1 MSFEVSYI
9 SKLEIIFCGFLAENN
24 FVNALIPFTGAGGYA
39 YRLPEDVF
47 LAEKDADYVKACHAL
62 TASASKKTPLK
73 IWVRKHYI
81 YIWLQN
87 FCEQTQLLCHF
98 SEKTARLVLS
108 DIWGVTVPDWLT
120 DEDVISLK
128 LLDLAVKKEQPCRFA
143 EAFLG
148 HFLGSVFRGDR
159 LDWNRIAE
167 VLLTL
172 CRQETKELFI
182 KYPLLK
188 DCLRE
193 QGQVWTQHADQNWE
207 KALIPLLISNPKNLW
222 RDLSLWVLLSG
233 YPAKLLEYV
242 VPLQQATF
250 LRGIP
255 ADALKAIPLEPQGIE
270 EATTQVEMFF
280 KDISQDVASST
291 EFRKAVQC
299 AAGLLIIEFKLL
311 KSHLSAGRFAP
322 TREDIALV
330 KDKFRQCPGLDAVEL
345 TTLDYMVMPERPPVP
360 EKDSLNSPSAWVSWA
375 VNAYLPYRNWQT
387 KKGHYDAELEDTVR
401 SFSDWYVG
409 NYEAIHQN
417 AETSLVHALGA
428 FHDSIQAETHTLVL
442 LADGLPVTFW
452 PMFEEALRKA
462 GFHRHLLE
470 YRFAP
475 LPTDT
480 EFVKPLLISGDWGTT
495 QKSNEAI
502 LQERARNDWA
512 GKKVIYLSSLKMLS
526 DFSAPIEPTVV
537 LLNLVAG
544 DKILHGDSE
553 MKGETHERELY
564 RLFLR
569 VGEMISAMLDRGP
582 EQRESFGLYV
592 LTDHGACYILDCEKQ
607 SFESKIVSKLFTDE
621 KRRFAMI
628 GKDLADT
635 VPENLWAL
643 GYRFVPPFIKGENVF
658 FIPRGHSTVRA
669 GARKGYTHGGAT
681 PEEVIVP
688 VAFFKATK
696 AAWKAPT
703 ARFRDVRPTGKVVFY
718 VQRLIPLRIEMLNP
732 NAEDIRIVRA
742 TILEPKT
749 EIKGHDLPVLTKG
762 QATNVRLDCYFD
774 KSALGQEKLVLKFVY
789 EIAGEERV
797 MEMKLA
803 VEFKS
808 VVVGGLSLKDLK

>member
-9 SKLEIIFCGFLAENN
+9 GD
-24 FVNALIPFTGAGGYA
+24 YA
-39 YRLPEDVF
+39 YRLPEDVL
-47 LAEKDADYVKACHAL
+47 LAEKDADYVRACRAL

-81 YIWLQN
+81 YTWLQN
-87 FCEQTQLLCHF
+87 FCEQTQLPCHF

-108 DIWGVTVPDWLT
+108 DTWGVTVPDWVT

-128 LLDLAVKKEQPCRFA
+128 LLDLAVKNEQPCRFA
-143 EAFLG
+143 EALLG

-159 LDWNRIAE
+159 LDRNRIAE
-167 VLLTL
+167 VLLAL
-172 CRQETKELFI
+172 CRQETKELFE
-182 KYPLLK
+182 KYPLLSN
-188 DCLRE
+188 CLRE
-193 QGQVWTQHADQNWE
+193 QGQVWTLHADQNWE
-207 KALIPLLISNPKNLW
+207 KALIPLLINNPEDLW
-222 RDLSLWVLLSG
+222 RDLSLWALLSG
-233 YPAKLLEYV
+233 YPSKLLEYV
-242 VPLQQATF
+242 VPLQQAIF

-255 ADALKAIPLEPQGIE
+255 ADVLKTIPLEPKGIE
-270 EATTQVEMFF
+270 EATTQIEMFF
-280 KDISQDVASST
+280 KDIGPDVDSST
-291 EFRKAVQC
+291 EFQKAVQC
-299 AAGLLIIEFKLL
+299 TSGRLIIEFRMV
-311 KSHLSAGRFAP
+311 KSLLSAGHFAP
-322 TREDIALV
+322 AREDIALV
-330 KDKFRQCPGLDAVEL
+330 KDIFRQCLGLDAVEL
-345 TTLDYMVMPERPPVP
+345 TTLDYMVMPERPLLP
-360 EKDSLNSPSAWVSWA
+360 EKDSLNSPSAWASWA

-387 KKGHYDAELEDTVR
+387 KKGQNDAELEDTVR

-409 NYEAIHQN
+409 NYETIHQN

-428 FHDSIQAETHTLVL
+428 FHDSIQAETLSFVL

-480 EFVKPLLISGDWGTT
+480 EFVKPVLVSGDWGTT
-495 QKSNEAI
+495 QKSYEAI
-502 LQERARNDWA
+502 MQERATNDWP
-512 GKKVIYLSSLKMLS
+512 GKKVVYLSSLKMLS
-526 DFSAPIEPTVV
+526 DFMAPIEPAVV
-537 LLNLVAG
+537 LLNLLAS
-544 DKILHGDSE
+544 DEILHGDSE
-553 MKGETHERELY
+553 TKGETHERELY
-564 RLFLR
+564 RLFMR
-569 VGEMISAMLDRGP
+569 VGEMISAMLERRP

-592 LTDHGACYILDCEKQ
+592 LTDHGACYILDSEKQ

-628 GKDLADT
+628 GKEVADT

-658 FIPRGHSTVRA
+658 FIPRGHTTVRA
-669 GARKGYTHGGAT
+669 GGAGKGYTHGGAT

-688 VAFFKATK
+688 VAFFRATK
-696 AAWKAPT
+696 AAWKAPA
-703 ARFRDVRPTGKVVFY
+703 ARFLDLRIDTRTGKEVFY
-718 VQRLIPLRIEMLNP
+718 VQRLISLRMEMLNP
-732 NAEDIRIVRA
+732 NVEDIRIVRVA
-742 TILEPKT
+742 IVKPKT
-749 EIKGHDLPVLTKG
+749 ELKGQDLPVLTKG

-774 KSALGQEKLVLKFVY
+774 KSALGQEELVLQFVY

-803 VEFKS
+803 AEFKS
-808 VVVGGLSLKDLK
+808 AVTGGSSLKDLK

>member
-9 SKLEIIFCGFLAENN
+9 
-24 FVNALIPFTGAGGYA
+24 GGYA

-62 TASASKKTPLK
+62 TASAFKKTPLK

-81 YIWLQN
+81 YTWLQN
-87 FCEQTQLLCHF
+87 FCEQTQLPCHF

-387 KKGHYDAELEDTVR
+387 KKGHYDAELEDMVR
-401 SFSDWYVG
+401 FFSDWYVG
-409 NYEAIHQN
+409 NYETIHQN
-417 AETSLVHALGA
+417 AEISLVHALGA
-428 FHDSIQAETHTLVL
+428 FHDSIQAETLSLIV

-462 GFHRHLLE
+462 GFHRHVLE

-480 EFVKPLLISGDWGTT
+480 EFVKPVLISGDWGTT

-502 LQERARNDWA
+502 LQERASNDWA
-512 GKKVIYLSSLKMLS
+512 GKKIVYLSSLKMLS
-526 DFSAPIEPTVV
+526 DFMAPAEPTVV
-537 LLNLVAG
+537 LLNLLAS
-544 DKILHGDSE
+544 DEILHGDSE
-553 MKGETHERELY
+553 TRGETHERELY

-643 GYRFVPPFIKGENVF
+643 GYRFVPPFIKGEDVF
-658 FIPRGHSTVRA
+658 FIPRGHSTVHA
-669 GARKGYTHGGAT
+669 GGAVKGYTHGGAT

-688 VAFFKATK
+688 VAIFKATK
-696 AAWKAPT
+696 AAWKTPT
-703 ARFRDVRPTGKVVFY
+703 ARFPDLSTTGKAVFY

-732 NAEDIRIVRA
+732 NVEDIRIVRA
-742 TILEPKT
+742 MILKPKT
-749 EIKGHDLPVLTKG
+749 EPKDQDIPILTKG
-762 QATNVRLDCYFD
+762 QATTVRLDCYFD
-774 KSALGQEKLVLKFVY
+774 KFAIGQEELVLQFVY

-803 VEFKS
+803 AEFKS
-808 VVVGGLSLKDLK
+808 AETGGSSLKGLIK

>member
-9 SKLEIIFCGFLAENN
+9 GN
-24 FVNALIPFTGAGGYA
+24 YA
-39 YRLPEDVF
+39 YHLPEDVF
-47 LAEKDADYVKACHAL
+47 LAEKDADYVRACHAL

-81 YIWLQN
+81 YTWLQN
-87 FCEQTQLLCHF
+87 FCEQTQLSCHF

-108 DIWGVTVPDWLT
+108 DTWGVTVPDWLT
-120 DEDVISLK
+120 DEDVVSLK
-128 LLDLAVKKEQPCRFA
+128 LLDMAVKTEQPCRFA
-143 EAFLG
+143 EALLG
-148 HFLGSVFRGDR
+148 YFLGSVFRGDR
-159 LDWNRIAE
+159 LDRNHIAE
-167 VLLTL
+167 VLLAL
-172 CRQETKELFI
+172 CRQETKELFE
-182 KYPLLK
+182 KYPLLSN
-188 DCLRE
+188 CLRE
-193 QGQVWTQHADQNWE
+193 QGQVWTLHADQKWE
-207 KALIPLLISNPKNLW
+207 KALIPLLISNPEDLW
-222 RDLSLWVLLSG
+222 RDLSLWALLSG

-242 VPLQQATF
+242 VPLQQANF

-255 ADALKAIPLEPQGIE
+255 ADVLKAIPLEPKGIE
-270 EATTQVEMFF
+270 EATTQIEMFF
-280 KDISQDVASST
+280 KDISHDVDSSI
-291 EFRKAVQC
+291 EFQKAVQC
-299 AAGLLIIEFKLL
+299 TSGRLIIEFRMV
-311 KSHLSAGRFAP
+311 KSLLSASRFAP

-345 TTLDYMVMPERPPVP
+345 TTLDYIVMPERPLLPK
-360 EKDSLNSPSAWVSWA
+360 KDSLNSPSAWASWA

-387 KKGHYDAELEDTVR
+387 KKGHDDAELEDTVR

-409 NYEAIHQN
+409 NYETIHQN

-428 FHDSIQAETHTLVL
+428 FHDSIQAETLSFVL

-480 EFVKPLLISGDWGTT
+480 EFVKPVLVSGDWGTT
-495 QKSNEAI
+495 QKSYEAI
-502 LQERARNDWA
+502 LQERATNDWA
-512 GKKVIYLSSLKMLS
+512 GKKVVYLSSLKMLS
-526 DFSAPIEPTVV
+526 DFMAPIEPAVV
-537 LLNLVAG
+537 LLNLLAS
-544 DKILHGDSE
+544 DEILHGDSE
-553 MKGETHERELY
+553 TKGETHERELY
-564 RLFLR
+564 RLFMR
-569 VGEMISAMLDRGP
+569 VGEMISAMLERRP

-592 LTDHGACYILDCEKQ
+592 LTDHGACYILDSEKQ

-643 GYRFVPPFIKGENVF
+643 GYRFVPPFTKGENVF
-658 FIPRGHSTVRA
+658 FIPRGHSTVRSGSA
-669 GARKGYTHGGAT
+669 GKGYTHGGAT

-688 VAFFKATK
+688 VAFFKAIK
-696 AAWKAPT
+696 AAWKAPA
-703 ARFRDVRPTGKVVFY
+703 ARFPDLRIDTPTGKAVFY
-718 VQRLIPLRIEMLNP
+718 VQRLISLRMEMLNP
-732 NAEDIRIVRA
+732 NVEDIRIVRVA
-742 TILEPKT
+742 ILKPKT
-749 EIKGHDLPVLTKG
+749 ELKGQDLPMLTKG
-762 QATNVRLDCYFD
+762 QATAVRLDCYFD
-774 KSALGQEKLVLKFVY
+774 KSALRQDELVLQFVY
-789 EIAGEERV
+789 EIAGEEKV

-808 VVVGGLSLKDLK
+808 AVTGGSSLKDLKK